1 MNGGARL
8 GTTAAALC
16 AAMFGAAFLI
26 KRLPCGQD
34 LETWLALGLVVCLLL
49 IALPWLLNRGA
60 SALIRTGYSA
70 AALVAGIATWVAGFH
85 FASIPL
91 LCRLF

>member
-1 MNGGARL
+1 MNAGVRL
-8 GTTAAALC
+8 AATAGVLC

-34 LETWLALGLVVCLLL
+34 LEAWLALGLVVCLLL
-49 IALPWLLNRGA
+49 IALPWFLHRGA
-60 SALIRTGYSA
+60 SVLARSGCSA
-70 AALVAGIATWVAGFH
+70 AAFAAGFATWIAGFH
-85 FASIPL
+85 FAGIPL

>member
-1 MNGGARL
+1 MNAGARL
-8 GTTAAALC
+8 AATAGVLC

-34 LETWLALGLVVCLLL
+34 LEAWLALGLVVCLLL
-49 IALPWLLNRGA
+49 IALPWLLNRGV

-70 AALVAGIATWVAGFH
+70 AAFAAGIATWIAGFH
-85 FASIPL
+85 FAGIPL

>member
-1 MNGGARL
+1 MNPGARL
-8 GTTAAALC
+8 AATAAVLC

-34 LETWLALGLVVCLLL
+34 LEAWLALGLGVCLTL
-49 IALPWLLNRGA
+49 IALPWLMHRKA
-60 SALIRTGYSA
+60 SVPARSGCSA

-85 FASIPL
+85 FAGIPL

>member
-1 MNGGARL
+1 MNPGARL
-8 GTTAAALC
+8 LAAAGVLC

-34 LETWLALGLVVCLLL
+34 LEAWLALGLAVCLLL
-49 IALPWLLNRGA
+49 IALPWLLNRGV

-70 AALVAGIATWVAGFH
+70 AALVAGIVTWIAGFH

>member
-1 MNGGARL
+1 MTGGARL
-8 GTTAAALC
+8 ATTAGVLC

-34 LETWLALGLVVCLLL
+34 LEAWLALGLAVCLLL
-49 IALPWLLNRGA
+49 IALPWFLHRRA
-60 SALIRTGYSA
+60 SVLARSGCSA
-70 AALVAGIATWVAGFH
+70 AAFVAGSATWVAGFH
-85 FASIPL
+85 FAGIPL

>member
-1 MNGGARL
+1 MTGGARL
-8 GTTAAALC
+8 AATAGALC

-34 LETWLALGLVVCLLL
+34 LEAWLALGLTVCLTL
-49 IALPWLLNRGA
+49 IALPWLMHRKA
-60 SALIRTGYSA
+60 SVPARSGCSA
-70 AALVAGIATWVAGFH
+70 AALVAGVTTWIAGFH
-85 FASIPL
+85 FAGIPL

>member
-1 MNGGARL
+1 MTGGARL
-8 GTTAAALC
+8 ATTAGVLC

-34 LETWLALGLVVCLLL
+34 LEAWLALGLLVCLLL
-49 IALPWLLNRGA
+49 ITLPWIMHRSA
-60 SALIRTGYSA
+60 SVLKRSGYSL
-70 AALVAGIATWVAGFH
+70 AALSAGLAAWVAGFH
-85 FASIPL
+85 FSGIPL

>member
-1 MNGGARL
+1 MNPGARL
-8 GTTAAALC
+8 AATAAVLC

-34 LETWLALGLVVCLLL
+34 LEAWLALGLGVCLTL
-49 IALPWLLNRGA
+49 IALPWLMHRKA
-60 SALIRTGYSA
+60 SVPARSGFSA
-70 AALVAGIATWVAGFH
+70 AALAAGITTWIAGFH
-85 FASIPL
+85 FAGIPL